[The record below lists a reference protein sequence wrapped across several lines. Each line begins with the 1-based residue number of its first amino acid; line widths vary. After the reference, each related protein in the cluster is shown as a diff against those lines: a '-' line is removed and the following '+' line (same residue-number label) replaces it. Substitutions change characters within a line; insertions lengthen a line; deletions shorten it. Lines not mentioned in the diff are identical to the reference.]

1 MKANRRQFLV
11 TLDVPK
17 GVKVGEMA
25 AYIRDAVGTMAK
37 SEDPGGALF
46 ALDADGVKV
55 RSVPVPKA
63 VEK

>member
-1 MKANRRQFLV
+1 VKTSRRQFLV

-25 AYIRDAVGTMAK
+25 AFIRDAVGTMAK

-46 ALDADGVKV
+46 ALDAGGVKV
-55 RSVPVPKA
+55 KA
-63 VEK
+63 VSQPKSATK